1 MQPEE
6 HSESGLININEES
19 SCAKKD
25 EDVLGEKLHMN
36 SKEVYIKGTFRH
48 ISQH

>member
-1 MQPEE
+1 MQPGELNDNE
-6 HSESGLININEES
+6 LININEEG

-25 EDVLGEKLHMN
+25 EDVLGEKLHM
-36 SKEVYIKGTFRH
+36 KGEEVYIKGTFRR

>member
-1 MQPEE
+1 MHPREI
-6 HSESGLININEES
+6 SEDQLININEEG

-25 EDVLGEKLHMN
+25 EDVLGEKLHMKG
-36 SKEVYIKGTFRH
+36 KEVYIKGTFRH

>member
-6 HSESGLININEES
+6 HIESGLININEES

-25 EDVLGEKLHMN
+25 EDVLGGKTSHERQRSLH
-36 SKEVYIKGTFRH
+36 
-48 ISQH
+48 

>member
-6 HSESGLININEES
+6 HSESGLININEEG

-25 EDVLGEKLHMN
+25 EDVLGEKLHMKG
-36 SKEVYIKGTFRH
+36 KEVYIKGTFRH